1 MAHELAAIE
10 RETIQ
15 RELRQIFD
23 EPTVEVLGQILG
35 RMAARAEELRVTRD
49 EFQALRATVEDLALA
64 QRRTDRAVQRLAE
77 AQQRAEERLS
87 RLEETVQ
94 RLVEAQQRT
103 EATVAG
109 LVEAQQ
115 RAEERLSRLE
125 ETVQRL
131 EERLSRLEETVQRL
145 VEAQQRAEER
155 LSRLEE
161 TVQRLA
167 EAQQRTEEELRQL
180 AEAQR
185 YMAHDLA
192 RIRGDHLELVY
203 ERKAYAYFGPLLRR
217 VRAVSPVELEDEME
231 ARLAAWE
238 FRDWLRLDLL
248 IHGRPRHLEEAP
260 EIWLAVE
267 VSAVV
272 DSHDVDRALQR
283 ADYMRRAG
291 YLAIPTVAGER
302 LTKGAEKAIE
312 MHHVLAVTD
321 GKIMRWEEALSEALA
336 WQRASQHSQ

>member
-77 AQQRAEERLS
+77 AQQHAEERLSRLEEAVQRLAEAQQRAEERLS

-115 RAEERLSRLE
+115 R
-125 ETVQRL
+125 T
-131 EERLSRLEETVQRL
+131 
-145 VEAQQRAEER
+145 EER

>member
-77 AQQRAEERLS
+77 AQQRA
-87 RLEETVQ
+87 
-94 RLVEAQQRT
+94 
-103 EATVAG
+103 
-109 LVEAQQ
+109 
-115 RAEERLSRLE
+115 
-125 ETVQRL
+125 

>member
-94 RLVEAQQRT
+94 RLV
-103 EATVAG
+103 
-109 LVEAQQ
+109 
-115 RAEERLSRLE
+115 
-125 ETVQRL
+125 
-131 EERLSRLEETVQRL
+131 
-145 VEAQQRAEER
+145 
-155 LSRLEE
+155 
-161 TVQRLA
+161 